1 MDYKEPIRKGWLDHY
16 QHLNEAYYIVA
27 FSNATWALQ
36 CNLGIGKVY
45 FNKTGRALYTVES
58 HISYIKEVRAP
69 ATLNIKIMVLDFR
82 ERKLWLGHELS
93 VGNTLRATF
102 ECLLIH
108 FDTGSKQAIDFGD
121 ETQTLLGL
129 HKEKHLPGWVGKS
142 ISIDRRQSQ
151 L

>member
-1 MDYKEPIRKGWLDHY
+1 MNYKEPVKKGWLDHY

-36 CNLGIGKVY
+36 CNLGIGTVY

-82 ERKLWLGHELS
+82 ERKLWLGHELR
-93 VGNTLRATF
+93 VANTLRATF

-108 FDTGSKQAIDFGD
+108 FDTGSKQAINFGD

-129 HKEKHLPGWVGKS
+129 HKEKRLPGWVGKS
-142 ISIDRRQSQ
+142 ISIDRRQS
-151 L
+151 

>member
-1 MDYKEPIRKGWLDHY
+1 MDYKEPIRNEWLDHY

-36 CNLGIGKVY
+36 CNLGIGKEY
-45 FNKTGRALYTVES
+45 FNKTGQALYTVES

-82 ERKLWLGHELS
+82 QKKLMLGHELR
-93 VGNTLRATF
+93 VRNTLRATF

-108 FDTGSKQAIDFGD
+108 FDTGSKRAIDFGD
-121 ETQTLLGL
+121 KTKKLLSL
-129 HKEKHLPGWVGKS
+129 HKEKQLPGWVGKS
-142 ISIDRRQSQ
+142 ISIDRK
-151 L
+151 